1 MFDNEF
7 LSKCS
12 RIIIGDKGLLLDGK
26 TLIGEIGRDPRG
38 LVVDVFD
45 KGRDDKGRDCV
56 PRGANKVDES

>member
-1 MFDNEF
+1 M
-7 LSKCS
+7 
-12 RIIIGDKGLLLDGK
+12 IIGDKGLLLDGK

-45 KGRDDKGRDCV
+45 EGRDDKGRDCV